1 MTFFLLPLTVTIV
14 GRVRREN
21 VKLNSPISTVYR
33 MRVDSVLSSGT
44 ERLSKRNLRTIVF
57 DHNAEAQ
64 QKLNSNG
71 LYILQGRLHENTLL
85 VQSHNSILNHS
96 LELEHSVQQC

>member
-1 MTFFLLPLTVTIV
+1 M
-14 GRVRREN
+14 
-21 VKLNSPISTVYR
+21 KLSSSTSTVYR
-33 MRVDSVLSSGT
+33 MRVEKVLSSGV
-44 ERLSKRNLRTIVF
+44 ERLSKNVQTIVF
-57 DHNAEAQ
+57 DSDAQAQ

-85 VQSHNSILNHS
+85 VDLHNSILNHS